1 MQCSGHTSD
10 VRLLLAYSPGRHA
23 ATTLSDSVSG
33 AQSPWSTCRSSL
45 CARAREKRVSGV
57 VALVVEVHALCLHLT
72 VTKEHDVWC
81 RPCVRKESTGVVAIQ
96 RMLSTPHDCVCLGFR
111 QSVEH
116 HGLAV
121 GCSQDTDGSVRVGC
135 THKFRLAVSGR
146 DKLENKNCASRRFHW
161 TEDQRTL

>member
-45 CARAREKRVSGV
+45 CARAQEKRVSGV
-57 VALVVEVHALCLHLT
+57 VVLVVEVHALCLHLT

-121 GCSQDTDGSVRVGC
+121 GCSQDTDWERARWVHTQISTCRFGARQTG
-135 THKFRLAVSGR
+135 KQ
-146 DKLENKNCASRRFHW
+146 KLRFSWHPLQENGACV
-161 TEDQRTL
+161 